1 MYLDQPVRH
10 TTRPVRSRRAKVAFP
25 IFARQEKEKLR
36 KLIPEDERTLLFWW
50 PPLSAPQGIYGTG
63 GGLTGVLASVE
74 AETLMGHF
82 CGQINIFFY
91 S

>member
-1 MYLDQPVRH
+1 ML
-10 TTRPVRSRRAKVAFP
+10 FP
-25 IFARQEKEKLR
+25 YSQEKEKLR